1 MKINYKLNLTVI
13 FLIVFIA
20 SCTSKKHSLGMDDEI
35 RVVCSKLD
43 EPIIREYLSS
53 VFNDTIYT
61 PQPEPVYKLIFS
73 RPYDFVDLKKY
84 AHLIVAAVKR
94 NDSNAGYRL
103 LKQLLP
109 KNQYNN
115 SKNDNPMYLKR
126 DLYAKDQVFIVIN
139 ALNEDHLLKD
149 FDKNKESIQ
158 AHYNE
163 QFNNRTNR
171 FLFKDP
177 QINEQKKLKLNF
189 GWNIKVPWGW
199 EILKSD
205 EKARL
210 FWMGAQYPY
219 RWISVNWEYG
229 NNINDQLNV
238 GNIFWRSSKKH
249 FGSIDFSDF
258 QFELEKIYFNKL
270 PGWRCTGVWS
280 SNDSLEA
287 KGGPFQSFIFYDSQ
301 SDRTFHINTLV
312 YNPGKNKASYIRQ
325 LEYIAKSIKPNFD

>member
-1 MKINYKLNLTVI
+1 MKINYKLNLKIMVLLI
-13 FLIVFIA
+13 FVA

-43 EPIIREYLSS
+43 EPIIRKYLSS

-61 PQPEPVYKLIFS
+61 PQPEPLYKLIFS
-73 RPYDFVDLKKY
+73 RPSDFVDLKNY
-84 AHLIVAAVKR
+84 AHLIVTAVGR

-115 SKNDNPMYLKR
+115 TKNDNPMYLRR
-126 DLYAKDQVFIVIN
+126 DLYAKDQVFIIIN
-139 ALNEDHLLKD
+139 AINENHLLKD
-149 FDKNKESIQ
+149 FDKNKASIV
-158 AHYNE
+158 AHYKE

-171 FLFKDP
+171 FLFKDS
-177 QINEQKKLKLNF
+177 QQEEEKKLKLNF

-205 EKARL
+205 EKENL

-219 RWISVNWEYG
+219 RWVSINWEDG

-238 GNIFWRSSKKH
+238 GNVVWKSSKTH
-249 FGSIDFSDF
+249 FGSIVFNDFKFD
-258 QFELEKIYFNKL
+258 LEKIYFNNL

-287 KGGPFQSFIFYDSQ
+287 KGGPFQSFIFYDSK
-301 SDRTFHINTLV
+301 SDRTFHINTLI
-312 YNPGKNKASYIRQ
+312 YNPGRNKASYMRQ
-325 LEYIAKSIKPNFD
+325 LEYVAKSINLEFD

>member
-1 MKINYKLNLTVI
+1 MKINYKLNSTI
-13 FLIVFIA
+13 MFLLVFIA

-84 AHLIVAAVKR
+84 AYLIVAAVKR

-139 ALNEDHLLKD
+139 ALNEDHLLK
-149 FDKNKESIQ
+149 E
-158 AHYNE
+158 
-163 QFNNRTNR
+163 
-171 FLFKDP
+171 
-177 QINEQKKLKLNF
+177 
-189 GWNIKVPWGW
+189 
-199 EILKSD
+199 
-205 EKARL
+205 
-210 FWMGAQYPY
+210 
-219 RWISVNWEYG
+219 
-229 NNINDQLNV
+229 
-238 GNIFWRSSKKH
+238 
-249 FGSIDFSDF
+249 
-258 QFELEKIYFNKL
+258 
-270 PGWRCTGVWS
+270 
-280 SNDSLEA
+280 
-287 KGGPFQSFIFYDSQ
+287 
-301 SDRTFHINTLV
+301 
-312 YNPGKNKASYIRQ
+312 
-325 LEYIAKSIKPNFD
+325 